1 MLRVL
6 IANLAPCIIEEQPLQ
21 AQQGPDHVFANPLCL
36 ALGLRSDLAMDV
48 ETCVAPGEDLLDQRK
63 ADELFPKQQRKDL
76 MGEKIADGAI
86 MEAAT
91 GTTLQSMK
99 M

>member
-1 MLRVL
+1 MPRVL
-6 IANLAPCIIEEQPLQ
+6 IANLVPCIIEEQPLQ
-21 AQQGPDHVFANPLCL
+21 AQQGPDHVFADSLCL
-36 ALGLRSDLAMDV
+36 FLGLSPDLTVDI
-48 ETCVAPGEDLLDQRK
+48 ETCVVPGEDLLDQRK

-86 MEAAT
+86 MEVAT